1 MTKNRTLLLC
11 AALTMFMCSCNNNAE
26 TKTSQTQPKAEK
38 KIEYPF
44 SYVDTR
50 KEDRKNDNSYNEML
64 LYTCGDKPNLDTLKL
79 FCAEKKTE
87 FTDGIFHI
95 VVFFDKKENATFP
108 NNPVTALY
116 IEDKPMKHIKAVYT
130 FNKANGYSQLDFYE
144 KNSFESPASQNPIT

>member
-1 MTKNRTLLLC
+1 
-11 AALTMFMCSCNNNAE
+11 
-26 TKTSQTQPKAEK
+26 
-38 KIEYPF
+38 
-44 SYVDTR
+44 
-50 KEDRKNDNSYNEML
+50 ML